1 MNDIEIFVFFN
12 CFDERTRIVLYCG
25 ENVPQNGSLYER
37 NCNETVAL
45 KATVKACHGDRESSF

>member
-1 MNDIEIFVFFN
+1 MNDIEISFLTV
-12 CFDERTRIVLYCG
+12 DERTRIGLYCG

-45 KATVKACHGDRESSF
+45 KATVKAFHGERESSF